1 MQNKKIKELFNLE
14 GKVAIITG
22 GAGTLGEMHAEIIAE
37 AGGIPVLADIE
48 GEMAD
53 KTAEAIS
60 EKYHVPAMGIK
71 TDITKASD
79 VKTLLKKTLEKYG
92 RVDILINNAANNPK
106 MTTDDESK
114 IEWSRLENFPLDQWN
129 KDIDVGLTGAFLC
142 SQIIGSEMAKLKKGV
157 IINIS
162 SDLGIIAPDQRIYH
176 KSGLKPHQQPTKP
189 VSYPVVKAAVFGLTR
204 YLATYWAEKNI
215 RVNSLSPGGVYE
227 NQPPDFLKKISSY
240 IPLGRMAEKDDY
252 KGAIL
257 FLCSDA
263 SSYMTGSNLVIDGG
277 RTCW

>member
-1 MQNKKIKELFNLE
+1 MENKTLKNLFDLS

-37 AGGIPVLADIE
+37 AGGNPVLVDIDE
-48 GEMAD
+48 
-53 KTAEAIS
+53 KTAQKKAKKIS
-60 EKYHVPAMGIK
+60 EKFDVKALGVK
-71 TDITKASD
+71 TDITDSEE
-79 VKTLLKKTLEKYG
+79 VKNLLDSIMKKYN

-106 MTTDDESK
+106 VKNEKSE

-129 KDIDVGLTGAFLC
+129 KDLSVGLTGTFLC
-142 SQIIGSEMAKLKKGV
+142 SKIVGSEMAKRGGGV
-157 IINIS
+157 IVNIS
-162 SDLGIIAPDQRIYH
+162 SDLGIIAPDQRLYR
-176 KSGLKPHQQPTKP
+176 KENVCEEKQPVKP
-189 VSYPVVKAAVFGLTR
+189 VSYPVIKSALFGLTR
-204 YLATYWAEKNI
+204 YLATYWAEKNV

-227 NQPPDFLKKISSY
+227 NQPDDFLKKISSC
-240 IPLGRMAEKDDY
+240 IPLGRMARKDEY

-263 SSYMTGSNLVIDGG
+263 SSYMTGSNLTIDGG